1 MSTTVDLTR
10 QNGVARV
17 TFRTE
22 AGLPLLSSDVRAQL
36 KSAIKEIE
44 DDRDCRVVVFSSA
57 AKVFLA
63 GADIHELNSLTS
75 RTARKFA
82 RDGQRL
88 CQRIADLSA
97 VTIAAIHGACAGGGC
112 ELALACDLR
121 IAAQNSRIGL
131 PEVSL
136 GLLPGWGGTTRAT
149 LQLGPAV
156 AKRMILT
163 GELFPGAEAAR
174 IGLVN
179 EVVADDQLAATVD
192 ARIAQILS
200 RSPQAV
206 RRSKNLIDDFVGVSI
221 RKMLAREAAQFAACY
236 KSAEPSE
243 GTAAFLEKRAPDWP
257 VSHPKGS
264 DLLGS

>member
-10 QNGVARV
+10 QNNVSRV

-22 AGLPLLSSDVRAQL
+22 SGLPLLSSDVRAQL
-36 KSAIKEIE
+36 KTAIKDIE
-44 DDRDCRVVVFSSA
+44 SDRDCRIVVFSST

-63 GADIHELNSLTS
+63 GADIHELHALTS

-88 CQRIADLSA
+88 TQRIADLTA

-121 IAAQNSRIGL
+121 IAAANAKIGL

-136 GLLPGWGGTTRAT
+136 GLLPGWGGTVRAT
-149 LQLGPAV
+149 RLLGPTI

-163 GELFPGAEAAR
+163 GELFQAAEAAR

-179 EVVADDQLAATVD
+179 EVVADDQL
-192 ARIAQILS
+192 S
-200 RSPQAV
+200 
-206 RRSKNLIDDFVGVSI
+206 
-221 RKMLAREAAQFAACY
+221 
-236 KSAEPSE
+236 
-243 GTAAFLEKRAPDWP
+243 
-257 VSHPKGS
+257 
-264 DLLGS
+264 